1 MDHRS
6 VVDRP
11 GGAGG
16 QPVLRVAQYVRM
28 STDHQRYSTENQAEA
43 IARYAAARGMVI
55 VRTYADEGKSGLNIE
70 GRDALRR
77 LIDDVEAGGVDF
89 ELVLVY
95 DISRWG
101 RFQDQDESA
110 YYEYRCRRAGIE
122 IHYCAEQFEND
133 GTPFA
138 AMAKSFKRSMAGE
151 YSREL
156 STKVFI
162 GQCRLVEKGFRQ
174 GGPAGYGLR
183 RLLID
188 ENGQPK
194 AELERGQQ
202 KSLQTDRVILVP
214 GPPDEVATVRRIYRL
229 FVEDGRVEREIA
241 ETLNREGRLTDRGR
255 AWTRGTVH
263 QVLTN
268 EKYVGNNIFNRTSF
282 KLKKRRVRNDAEM
295 WVRAN
300 GVFEALVDVSHF
312 ARAAAIIAERSQRL
326 SDEELLAKLSD
337 LFQSVGILSGL
348 IIDEREDLPSSSAYR
363 SRFGSLLRAYSL
375 VGFRPRRDYRY
386 VEINRELRR
395 FHSGIVETILD
406 GLRAAG
412 GAVAQEP
419 ANELF
424 RVNAEFSLSVI
435 IARCQRTQAGAHRW
449 RLRFDTGLCPDLT
462 LAVRMD
468 AANRQPVDY
477 YLLPAIDMTAPKLRL
492 AAENGVSIDAYRM
505 DNLDPLFAL
514 AARVPIPEAA

>member
-1 MDHRS
+1 MVHRS
-6 VVDRP
+6 VDDRP

-16 QPVLRVAQYVRM
+16 EPVLRVAQYVRM
-28 STDHQRYSTENQAEA
+28 STDHQRYSTENQADA
-43 IARYAAARGMVI
+43 IVRYAAERGMVI
-55 VRTYADEGKSGLNIE
+55 VCTYADEGKSGLNIE

-77 LIDDVEAGGVDF
+77 LIDDVEAGGIDF
-89 ELVLVY
+89 EAVLVY
-95 DISRWG
+95 DVSRWG

-110 YYEYRCRRAGIE
+110 YYEYRCRRAGIQ

-162 GQCRLVEKGFRQ
+162 GQCRLIERGFRQ

-183 RLLID
+183 RLLVD
-188 ENGQPK
+188 ETGQPK
-194 AELERGQQ
+194 TALERGQQ
-202 KSLQTDRVILVP
+202 KSLQTDRVILVL
-214 GPPDEVATVRRIYRL
+214 GPPDEVATVQRIYRL
-229 FVEDGRVEREIA
+229 FVEDGRSEQQIA
-241 ETLNREGRLTDRGR
+241 DTLNGEGLLTDRAR
-255 AWTRGTVH
+255 SWTRGTVH
-263 QVLTN
+263 QILTN

-300 GVFEALVDVSHF
+300 GVFDAVVDTTLF
-312 ARAAAIIAERSQRL
+312 ARAAAIIAERSERL
-326 SDEELLAKLSD
+326 SDEQLLAQLSD
-337 LFQSVGILSGL
+337 LFQSVGMLSGL

-386 VEINRELRR
+386 VEINRELRQI
-395 FHSGIVETILD
+395 HVGVVETILA
-406 GLRAAG
+406 GLRASG
-412 GAVAQEP
+412 GTVATDP
-419 ANELF
+419 TSGLY
-424 RVNAEFSLSVI
+424 RVNGEFSLSVI
-435 IARCQRTQAGAHRW
+435 IARCQQTQAGAHRW
-449 RLRFDTGLCPDLT
+449 RLRFDTGLRPDVT

-468 AANRQPVDY
+468 SANRRPVDY
-477 YLLPAIDMTAPKLRL
+477 YLLPAIDMNGPKLKL
-492 AAENGVSIDAYRM
+492 ADDNGVSIDAYRM
-505 DNLDPLFAL
+505 DTLAPLFAL
-514 AARVPIPEAA
+514 AARVSIPEAA